1 MPIVL
6 HESEP
11 WSLVSKQTVVLEPE
25 AKHVIRGKV
34 MSDNMRDSPNLVCVE
49 RAVTNSG
56 YLCSSC
62 FGLHMISQWRAT

>member
-49 RAVTNSG
+49 RAV
-56 YLCSSC
+56 
-62 FGLHMISQWRAT
+62 IPI